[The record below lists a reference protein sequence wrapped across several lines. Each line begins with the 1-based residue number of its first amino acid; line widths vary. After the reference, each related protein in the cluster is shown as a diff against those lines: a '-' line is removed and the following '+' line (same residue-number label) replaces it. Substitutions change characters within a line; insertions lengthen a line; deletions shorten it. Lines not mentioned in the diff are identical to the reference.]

1 MISLAGKTAIVT
13 GAARGIGQA
22 ITLKLAQAGADV
34 AVCDVKLEWLAET
47 VEKVTALGR
56 KCVGYAANV
65 MVAAEVDAA
74 VEAAWKEFGRIDIL
88 VNNAGIT
95 RDGLL
100 LRMSEE
106 DWDAVLD
113 INLKGTFLFSKA
125 CIKYMSKQRSGNI
138 VNIASVIGLMGNAG
152 QCNYAASKGGVIS
165 FTKSVAKEYAGRG
178 IRSNAICPGFIR
190 SAMTDKLSPEVQQK
204 MMDVIPMKQFGTP
217 DDIGNVVLFLAS
229 DLSGYVTGQALSVCG
244 GMVTH

>member
-1 MISLAGKTAIVT
+1 
-13 GAARGIGQA
+13 
-22 ITLKLAQAGADV
+22 
-34 AVCDVKLEWLAET
+34 
-47 VEKVTALGR
+47 
-56 KCVGYAANV
+56 
-65 MVAAEVDAA
+65 
-74 VEAAWKEFGRIDIL
+74 
-88 VNNAGIT
+88 
-95 RDGLL
+95 
-100 LRMSEE
+100 
-106 DWDAVLD
+106 
-113 INLKGTFLFSKA
+113 

-217 DDIGNVVLFLAS
+217 EDIGNVVLFLAS

>member
-65 MVAAEVDAA
+65 MVASEVEAA
-74 VEAAWKEFGRIDIL
+74 VEAAQKEFGRIDIL

-204 MMDVIPMKQFGTP
+204 MMDVIPLKQFGTP
-217 DDIGNVVLFLAS
+217 EDIGNVVLFLAS